1 MDRSESLLGFRRRV
15 WWFRFGCAHRGGRRV
30 SISTAISGIDSEG
43 VVIRGY
49 SLTELMAKASFAEV
63 LYLVLRGELPD
74 RKTARLI
81 DAILV
86 SAVDHGLNAPSIHIA
101 RASASC
107 GVPLSTAVAAGIAS
121 IGTNHGGAGEA
132 CARFLQEAIV
142 SLPETASEKR
152 SDSLLQS
159 LAEKLVARSLDSGK
173 NLPGYGHRVYK
184 ESDPRSA
191 ALFKLAKELGLYG
204 DHSRLAIQ
212 VAEAMHSAKGKPLV
226 LNVDGAQAAILSDL
240 GFSWKQV
247 QTLFIVG
254 RSLGLCAHVAEELE
268 SAVPLGYIKAAPVAA
283 EYSGQPSRSMP

>member
-1 MDRSESLLGFRRRV
+1 M
-15 WWFRFGCAHRGGRRV
+15 
-30 SISTAISGIDSEG
+30 SISTAISGTDSNG
-43 VVIRGY
+43 VMLRGY

-74 RKTARLI
+74 RKTARMI

-107 GVPLSTAVAAGIAS
+107 GVPLATAVAAGIAS

-142 SLPETASEKR
+142 AHPVGTAEKR
-152 SDSLLQS
+152 SDSLLKS
-159 LAEKLVARSLDSGK
+159 LAEKLVASALESGR

-191 ALFKLAKELGLYG
+191 ALFELAKDLGLYG
-204 DHSRLAIQ
+204 DHSRLALH
-212 VAEAMHSAKGKPLV
+212 VVEAIYALKGKRLA
-226 LNVDGAQAAILSDL
+226 LNVDGAQAAVLSDL
-240 GFSWKQV
+240 GFPWKQV
-247 QTLFIVG
+247 QSLFIVG
-254 RSLGLCAHVAEELE
+254 RSLGLCAHAAEELE
-268 SAVPLGYIKAAPVAA
+268 SAVPLRYLKSAPVSA
-283 EYSGQPSRSMP
+283 EYSGQPSRRMRPRKAGGNES

>member
-1 MDRSESLLGFRRRV
+1 M
-15 WWFRFGCAHRGGRRV
+15 

-152 SDSLLQS
+152 SDSILQS

-204 DHSRLAIQ
+204 DHSRLAIH
-212 VAEAMHSAKGKPLV
+212 VAEAMHSAKGKRLV

-247 QTLFIVG
+247 QSLFIVG

-268 SAVPLGYIKAAPVAA
+268 SVVPLGYIKAALVAA